1 MSLDQA
7 SSSPPAPTVSSA
19 PVATPAATEI
29 TGASAASSLCLVY
42 AGVYACGALYLVP
55 SALAWRRLWRNR
67 FRDATAVR
75 LYALLGTGT
84 LLRAAM
90 FLLVAAWMFLVFRS
104 HALGALQQ
112 QQADLLHLS
121 YLQLVFLWQLLGML
135 TTSVL
140 GGVFLLVFNT
150 WASMVEQVDGD
161 ESSSSGGG
169 GRNASLGLGSGGSIG
184 SSRHGRRRRHRV
196 SLSASASSP
205 PRLLFIKMAV
215 AVALLQLGAFLFL
228 QPEPSSG
235 MRRSLFLTS
244 TVVLACCWIAGV
256 VLLPAYGSRMCALLG
271 KVAEDADHRQRNVRR
286 IAAIATVFCLLRA
299 TSLVLLAG
307 AQYGEQDDIA
317 AGTSAGS
324 STLTISE
331 LMNTTMT
338 PAPVSAPHRHHYRI
352 PVRDI
357 IDANPAF
364 FFSSSSFLCDA
375 SSCSLLQWIVMLE
388 VAEFP
393 LEWALLMALLCV
405 LPSRAVLPSIR
416 GYQPIPDKKWRA

>member
-1 MSLDQA
+1 
-7 SSSPPAPTVSSA
+7 
-19 PVATPAATEI
+19 
-29 TGASAASSLCLVY
+29 
-42 AGVYACGALYLVP
+42 VYACGALYLVP

-104 HALGALQQ
+104 HARGALQQ

-161 ESSSSGGG
+161 ESSERSSASSGN
-169 GRNASLGLGSGGSIG
+169 RSSGLGQGIG

-196 SLSASASSP
+196 SLSASAASP

-215 AVALLQLGAFLFL
+215 AIALLQLGAFLFL
-228 QPEPSSG
+228 QPEPGNG

-256 VLLPAYGSRMCALLG
+256 VLLPAYGSRMCKLLG
-271 KVAEDADHRQRNVRR
+271 KVAEDAGHRQRNVRR

-307 AQYGEQDDIA
+307 AQYGEQGDISA
-317 AGTSAGS
+317 ATN
-324 STLTISE
+324 STLVMPE
-331 LMNTTMT
+331 LTNGT
-338 PAPVSAPHRHHYRI
+338 APIMPHSHHYRI

-364 FFSSSSFLCDA
+364 FFSSSSSSALLCDA
-375 SSCSLLQWIVMLE
+375 SSCSWLQWIVMLE

-405 LPSRAVLPSIR
+405 LPSRAMLPSIR

>member
-1 MSLDQA
+1 MPQVMTSAPLA
-7 SSSPPAPTVSSA
+7 SSAA
-19 PVATPAATEI
+19 PVASA
-29 TGASAASSLCLVY
+29 GAASSLCLVY
-42 AGVYACGALYLVP
+42 AGVYACGALYLAP

-75 LYALLGTGT
+75 LYALLGMGT

-90 FLLVAAWMFLVFRS
+90 FLLVSAWMFLVFRS
-104 HALGALQQ
+104 HARGALQQ

-161 ESSSSGGG
+161 EGSGSRSSG
-169 GRNASLGLGSGGSIG
+169 LGQDSG
-184 SSRHGRRRRHRV
+184 SSRHARRRRRHRV
-196 SLSASASSP
+196 SLSASAASP

-228 QPEPSSG
+228 QPEPGNG

-244 TVVLACCWIAGV
+244 TVVLACCWVAGV
-256 VLLPAYGSRMCALLG
+256 VLLPAYGSRMCRLLG
-271 KVAEDADHRQRNVRR
+271 KVAEDAGHRQRNVRR
-286 IAAIATVFCLLRA
+286 ITAIATVFCLLRA

-307 AQYGEQDDIA
+307 ARYGEQGDVSA
-317 AGTSAGS
+317 ATN
-324 STLTISE
+324 STLAMAE
-331 LMNTTMT
+331 LTNGS
-338 PAPVSAPHRHHYRI
+338 APVAPHSHHYRV

-364 FFSSSSFLCDA
+364 FFSSSSSSALLCDA
-375 SSCSLLQWIVMLE
+375 SSCSWLQWVVMLE

-405 LPSRAVLPSIR
+405 LPSRATLPSIR